1 MKTGLFRKIRIAL
14 IAILA
19 VAIVVVLVL
28 WMNGKKAY
36 EDKMLNAASNVTVV
50 ESPEQDAAM
59 EHEAFIIEEYI
70 PIVPEGTNIAEE
82 GKIEASAYYDV
93 YVPRKAIDG
102 NLNGQSYWEAPADT
116 YPNTL
121 TITYEEPYE
130 VHAVKVGLCPKTIW
144 GKRNQEF
151 SVEVTEDGENY
162 TELVAMTSYEFTP
175 DRNNEIVL
183 EFDSVNIQGI
193 RLTFQSN
200 TGAGGAQVAEFEVY
214 SNQVTT
220 DSTEESTEE

>member
-1 MKTGLFRKIRIAL
+1 MRSETFRKIRLVLIAVLLVAL
-14 IAILA
+14 I
-19 VAIVVVLVL
+19 VVFIM
-28 WMNGKKAY
+28 WITGKTNY
-36 EDKMLNAASNVTVV
+36 ENTMLNESANVTLV
-50 ESPEQDAAM
+50 ETPVQDAPM
-59 EHEAFIIEEYI
+59 QHEAFIVEEYI
-70 PIVPEGTNIAEE
+70 PIVPEGANIARE
-82 GKIEASAYYDV
+82 GKIEASSYYDV
-93 YVPRKAIDG
+93 YVPRKAVDG

-121 TITYEEPYE
+121 AITYEETFE

-151 SVEVTEDGENY
+151 SVEITEDGENY
-162 TELVAMTSYEFTP
+162 QELIPMTSYEFTP

-183 EFDSVNIQGI
+183 EFDSVNIMGI

-214 SNQVTT
+214 SNQVMA
-220 DSTEESTEE
+220 EEDIAE

>member
-1 MKTGLFRKIRIAL
+1 MKIKFLSKLRITL
-14 IAILA
+14 IAVLA
-19 VAIVVVLVL
+19 VAVAVVLIL
-28 WMNGKKAY
+28 WITGKKNY
-36 EDKMLNAASNVTVV
+36 EDKMLSASANVTIV

-59 EHEAFIIEEYI
+59 EHEAFIVEEYI
-70 PIVPEGTNIAEE
+70 PVVPDGTNIAGE
-82 GKIEASAYYDV
+82 GKIDASAYYDV

-102 NLNGQSYWEAPADT
+102 NLNGQSYWEATADT

-121 TITYEEPYE
+121 TISYEEPYE

-162 TELVAMTSYEFTP
+162 TEIVPMTSYEFTP

-183 EFDSVNIQGI
+183 EFDSINITGI
-193 RLTFQSN
+193 RLTFISN

-214 SNQVTT
+214 SNQVI
-220 DSTEESTEE
+220 E

>member
-1 MKTGLFRKIRIAL
+1 VKTQFFRKLRIAL

-19 VAIVVVLVL
+19 VAVVAVLIL
-28 WMNGKKAY
+28 WITGKKNY
-36 EDKMLNAASNVTVV
+36 EDKMLSASANVTIV
-50 ESPEQDAAM
+50 ESPDQDAAM
-59 EHEAFIIEEYI
+59 EHEAFIVEEYI
-70 PIVPEGTNIAEE
+70 PVVPEGTNIAGE
-82 GKIEASAYYDV
+82 GKIEASSYYDV
-93 YVPRKAIDG
+93 YVPRKAVDG

-121 TITYEEPYE
+121 MISYEEPYE

-144 GKRNQEF
+144 GKRTQEF

-162 TELVAMTSYEFTP
+162 TELVPMTAYEFTP
-175 DRNNEIVL
+175 DRNNEVVL
-183 EFDSVNIQGI
+183 ELDSVNIAGI

-214 SNQVTT
+214 SNQVI
-220 DSTEESTEE
+220 E